1 MGLGVGH
8 RVGLSMCLGVG
19 ELGLGV
25 GHSVGLG
32 VGLGVE
38 LGLSVQPWP
47 TTAVH
52 LPMHRNQPLLVG
64 LGGHGGRWPG
74 RLVGVGLGVGPGRLG
89 VGLGVRRNV
98 SLSLYRHLS
107 RRRSKGVR

>member
-47 TTAVH
+47 TTAMH
-52 LPMHRNQPLLVG
+52 LPMHQPLLVG

-107 RRRSKGVR
+107 RGRSKGVR